1 MVVPQSCGIAAQ
13 QSGPE
18 CELMLD
24 RHAEAGAAVQKRIAN
39 NINNALLLRKFIYVA
54 RLPLQE
60 SSNSVP
66 AHSDLHH
73 LRGFWWRLSEP
84 KRRIDSPQR
93 MATISMF
100 PVRRRMLTLTVSA

>member
-24 RHAEAGAAVQKRIAN
+24 RHAEAGAAVQKRIAT
-39 NINNALLLRKFIYVA
+39 NINNALLLRKFIYGA
-54 RLPLQE
+54 LLPLQE

-66 AHSDLHH
+66 RDSDLHH
-73 LRGFWWRLSEP
+73 VLSRLEATGSP
-84 KRRIDSPQR
+84 KVN
-93 MATISMF
+93 
-100 PVRRRMLTLTVSA
+100 PVDVLSC